1 MPILADSKPRFH
13 NRPKMRRT
21 LTQQAHVFS
30 VPPTN
35 NHPPTR
41 THTTRPPPPF
51 FFSPPPQLELNSA
64 PSSHSHN
71 LSSSS
76 LFLLPHNTIGA
87 EESSPSSLSSWDS
100 CSVHNLFDKMSQWAC
115 VSAAN
120 LSCQA
125 SIINTQKLRNTP
137 RCDAFSFKGS
147 EFMAQSCRFLSPQAI
162 YGRPRNGACPLKVCF
177 L

>member
-1 MPILADSKPRFH
+1 MCSPFH
-13 NRPKMRRT
+13 PQKTTHPPT
-21 LTQQAHVFS
+21 LTQPVLLLPFS
-30 VPPTN
+30 SLPHHNWSWTQ
-35 NHPPTR
+35 HHHH
-41 THTTRPPPPF
+41 THTARPPLPF
-51 FFSPPPQLELNSA
+51 FFSPQHIWSWRK
-64 PSSHSHN
+64 
-71 LSSSS
+71 
-76 LFLLPHNTIGA
+76 LPF
-87 EESSPSSLSSWDS
+87 SLSSWDS

-162 YGRPRNGACPLKVCF
+162 HGRPRNGACPLKVCF
-177 L
+177 LYKYEWFSC